1 MKFFT
6 LERKYL
12 GCLAAHGNALTAGLS
27 IRFAK
32 DEVT

>member
-6 LERKYL
+6 PERKYL
-12 GCLAAHGNALTAGLS
+12 RRIAAHGNALTAGLS
-27 IRFAK
+27 IRFVK